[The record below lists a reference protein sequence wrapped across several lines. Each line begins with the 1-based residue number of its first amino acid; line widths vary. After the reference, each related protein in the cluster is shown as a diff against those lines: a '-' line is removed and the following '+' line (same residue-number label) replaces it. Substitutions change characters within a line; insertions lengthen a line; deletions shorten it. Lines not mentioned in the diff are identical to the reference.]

1 MLKLHIE
8 NKSLY
13 ILKVATPHGL
23 EPRSRILET
32 PILPLNY
39 GVINLVRSEGFEPPT
54 LTFVASCSKSNWSY
68 KRIGGNG
75 WIRTT
80 DCRRMKAV
88 LYQLNYV
95 TVKWSEWLDS
105 NQRPP
110 GSKPGRLPTDLHSE
124 YWCSHTESNCE
135 WRITK
140 PQLYHLTIGAKNLVE
155 VLGFE
160 PSCVLLAK
168 QVVTPSNPY
177 PHLSLIY

>member
-1 MLKLHIE
+1 M
-8 NKSLY
+8 
-13 ILKVATPHGL
+13 ATPHGL
-23 EPRSRILET
+23 EPRSRVLET

-80 DCRRMKAV
+80 DRRRMKAV

-155 VLGFE
+155 DERIELSISGCKPDVF
-160 PSCVLLAK
+160 PLA
-168 QVVTPSNPY
+168 
-177 PHLSLIY
+177 LIPQILAGLPPAANQTFR